1 MKRKSISIVLALVMI
16 LSLSISATAATLYGD
31 ANVDGR
37 TYPDVMPFVHPP
49 FYNIR
54 LIVETDDSGKITAV
68 QDNGTGLEGSV
79 ESKDMEELWEKKNKP
94 FYDIMLNS
102 GLLEKFV
109 GKTRDEVA
117 EMAVNTG
124 DADAVTGATM
134 VGLAAKEA
142 VLNAFDGKTGLTFL
156 PGKGSVMPVKE
167 ISAHDV
173 VLESKLPEGFQV
185 EVVDVRHGVR
195 NEDVL
200 DAKYY
205 RAEMK
210 DGLLSIHF
218 ENDLAP
224 GKYFVN
230 VVDASNTF
238 RAPNFESGHGEEDE
252 AQAPRF
258 VVDSGLQAEDIRMEG
273 RQIVLDKGDMANYM
287 KNLQHVIVLAEGAE
301 EPIEQEPVG
310 HHGTVYERFNI
321 LSENGELNQ
330 DATLY
335 NKKDQTETPIFE
347 KGKTYEITIVSYGYP
362 DLNLKYTAE

>member
-1 MKRKSISIVLALVMI
+1 MHRKSVSLVLALVLALG
-16 LSLSISATAATLYGD
+16 LSLSATAATLQGD

-37 TYPDVMPFVHPP
+37 TYPDVMPFIHPP

-54 LIVETDDSGKITAV
+54 LTVETDDSEKITAV

-79 ESKDMEELWEKKNKP
+79 ESKDMEELWVNKNKP
-94 FYDIMLNS
+94 FFDMMLKS
-102 GLLEKFV
+102 GMLEKFV

-124 DADAVTGATM
+124 EADAVTGATM
-134 VGLAAKEA
+134 VGVAAKEA
-142 VLNAFDGKTGLTFL
+142 VLNALDGKKGLTFL

-167 ISAHDV
+167 ISGRDV

-185 EVVDVRHGVR
+185 EIVDVRHGVK
-195 NEDVL
+195 NMDVL
-200 DAKYY
+200 DAQSYQV
-205 RAEMK
+205 EIK
-210 DGLLSIHF
+210 DGLLALHF

-230 VVDASNTF
+230 VVDASRTF

-258 VVDSGLQAEDIRMEG
+258 VVDSGLQAGNIRIEG
-273 RQIVLDKGDMANYM
+273 RQIVLENGDLANYL
-287 KNLQHVIVLAEGAE
+287 KNLQHVLVLAEGAE
-301 EPIEQEPVG
+301 KPIEQEPVS
-310 HHGTVYERFNI
+310 HHGTVNERFN
-321 LSENGELNQ
+321 LLTENGELNP

-335 NKKDQTETPIFE
+335 NKKDRTETPIFE
-347 KGKTYEITIVSYGYP
+347 KGKTYEITVVSYGYP
-362 DLNLKYTAE
+362 DLTVKYTAE